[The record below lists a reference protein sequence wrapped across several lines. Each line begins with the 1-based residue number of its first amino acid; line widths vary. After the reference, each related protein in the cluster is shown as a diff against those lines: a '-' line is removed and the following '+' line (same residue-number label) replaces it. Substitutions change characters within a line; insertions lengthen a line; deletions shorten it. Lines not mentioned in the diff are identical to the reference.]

1 MPENVDLIVSLA
13 ARYRVPTL
21 YPYPYQ
27 VAAGGLMSY
36 GIDVVDL
43 QGWLG
48 HRSITSTAVYTSPSP
63 SRFKDFWQTERLG

>member
-1 MPENVDLIVSLA
+1 MPENVNLIVSLA
-13 ARYRVPTL
+13 ARYRVPTI

-43 QGWLG
+43 QG
-48 HRSITSTAVYTSPSP
+48 
-63 SRFKDFWQTERLG
+63 